1 MANNH
6 NNMVINHIESEA
18 FQILKLLIENKKE
31 KYSIR
36 RLSKARKINYKS
48 AYNAIMNL
56 KEEGIVDI
64 EKIGNMSICSF
75 NGNFSPLVFAV
86 EYEIRNEA
94 LKKKKILE
102 IYTRLDK
109 LAFSF
114 SAIISEKDK
123 IIIITDRE
131 AEVKKVLSN
140 CDFAVLSPDDFSKN
154 KETTVKKAIL
164 FGIEEFYRLMKN
176 DR

>member
-1 MANNH
+1 
-6 NNMVINHIESEA
+6 MVINHIESEA

-48 AYNAIMNL
+48 AYNAIMKL

-64 EKIGNMSICSF
+64 EKISNMSICSF

-86 EYEIRNEA
+86 EHEIRNDA
-94 LKKKKILE
+94 LKRKKILE
-102 IYTRLDK
+102 IYTRLNK
-109 LAFSF
+109 LPFSF
-114 SAIISEKDK
+114 VALISENDK
-123 IIIITDRE
+123 IIIISDRE